1 MSWTRVIFSERIR
14 SMGGKFSMNFSMVL
28 NFPGKQTEIGF
39 FFSFFFGA
47 LIEDR
52 NFLSDL
58 KQTLF
63 YFMRLRN

>member
-39 FFSFFFGA
+39 FFSFFFWCF
-47 LIEDR
+47 DR
-52 NFLSDL
+52 GSEFSFRSETDSL
-58 KQTLF
+58 LF
-63 YFMRLRN
+63 YAFA